1 MKKFFYLTA
10 IITLGKILNAQ
21 IVSYDFYSFRINNM
35 YNVNPAYSAKGE
47 GLNALLSAQT
57 QNKGVPNAN
66 KNLMFGVYSKVSNS
80 QAIGG
85 KIITDTRGAFQTIKA
100 DISFAQIAKL
110 NANSNL
116 IFGISAGVL
125 NNNLSIT
132 RIENYEVLDATDPYL
147 NQNYNSNTQF
157 VAGAGLYYNY
167 KTLEISASMPHLL
180 ITNQNVNSYA
190 NAAIFYTIK
199 TGEKFKI
206 TPWVC
211 YQNIPITKSL
221 TSGYVKVMYADKIWL
236 QAGYQ
241 TNSSLAAM
249 FGVNLDNLGL
259 GYGFKFSNNNYKN
272 ISTGAHEIML
282 SYKFLRTNK
291 EQKK

>member
-1 MKKFFYLTA
+1 
-10 IITLGKILNAQ
+10 
-21 IVSYDFYSFRINNM
+21 M
-35 YNVNPAYSAKGE
+35 YNVNPSYAAKGE
-47 GLNALLSAQT
+47 GINALLSAQT

-85 KIITDTRGAFQTIKA
+85 KIITDTRGAFQTTKA

-110 NANSNL
+110 NSNSNL
-116 IFGISAGVL
+116 IFGISGGVL

-147 NQNYNSNTQF
+147 DQNYNNNTQF
-157 VAGAGLYYNY
+157 AAGAGVYFNY

-199 TGEKFKI
+199 AGEKLKI
-206 TPWVC
+206 TPWIC
-211 YQNIPITKSL
+211 YQNTPITKSL
-221 TSGYVKVMYADKIWL
+221 ASGYVKVMFADKVWL

-241 TNSSLAAM
+241 TNSSLTAM
-249 FGVNLDNLGL
+249 FGVNIENLGV
-259 GYGFKFSNNNYKN
+259 GYGFRLSNNKYQS
-272 ISTGAHEIML
+272 ITSGSHEITL
-282 SYKFLRTNK
+282 SYKFLRNNK

>member
-1 MKKFFYLTA
+1 MKKIFYLMI
-10 IITLGKILNAQ
+10 IITLCKTVNAQ
-21 IVSYDFYSFRINNM
+21 IVSYDFYSFRLNNM
-35 YNVNPAYSAKGE
+35 YNVNPSYAAKGE
-47 GLNALLSAQT
+47 GINAILSAQT

-85 KIITDTRGAFQTIKA
+85 KIITDTRGAFQTTKA

-125 NNNLSIT
+125 NSNLSIA
-132 RIENYEVLDATDPYL
+132 RIENYDVLDATDPYL
-147 NQNYNSNTQF
+147 SQNYNNNTQF
-157 VAGAGLYYNY
+157 AAGAGLYFNY
-167 KTLEISASMPHLL
+167 KTLEVSASMPHLL

-199 TGEKFKI
+199 AGDKIKI
-206 TPWVC
+206 TPWIC
-211 YQNIPITKSL
+211 YQNTPITKSVS
-221 TSGYVKVMYADKIWL
+221 SGYLKLMFAEKLWL

-241 TNSSLAAM
+241 TNSSLSAM
-249 FGVNLDNLGL
+249 FGVNIENLGV
-259 GYGFKFSNNNYKN
+259 GYGFRLSNNRYQS
-272 ISTGAHEIML
+272 ITSGSHEITL
-282 SYKFLRTNK
+282 SYKFLKNK